1 MVQKK
6 KNTEKNTASTTLVVL
21 TFSEGCAHQRV
32 RVHKSSG
39 NLLTIPIGSR
49 NPPEYFILIDN
60 NACFRQRVLAVY
72 FFYRRIRRRV
82 SPLRTFK
89 RGEKTHGQFNKQ
101 FGRFMYYNR
110 RTTPFLVGEI
120 LRRGQIEIFGDVY
133 TQTIRA
139 TLATIRLYDNP
150 DVVSSLANARTNVA
164 KNVIVLF
171 MDKPE
176 VWRVCLFE
184 Q

>member
-1 MVQKK
+1 
-6 KNTEKNTASTTLVVL
+6 
-21 TFSEGCAHQRV
+21 
-32 RVHKSSG
+32 
-39 NLLTIPIGSR
+39 
-49 NPPEYFILIDN
+49 
-60 NACFRQRVLAVY
+60 
-72 FFYRRIRRRV
+72 
-82 SPLRTFK
+82 
-89 RGEKTHGQFNKQ
+89 
-101 FGRFMYYNR
+101 MYYNR